1 MKNNIDTLLIVN
13 PISGGM
19 DKEELSENAIAALE
33 ERGFHPSLCVT
44 TKAGDAR
51 LFAREAVRCGVPYV
65 IVAGGDGTV
74 NETASALVD
83 TDTALGILPCGSGNG
98 LARHL
103 EIPMDMIEALD
114 IISRRDIMG
123 CDYGTANGR
132 PFFCT
137 FGMGF
142 DAEVSMEF
150 ASSKGRGPMNYLR
163 SIFKELMRF
172 RPSVYHIEAEGRSF
186 DVEAF
191 AVAACNASQYGNN
204 AFIAPY
210 ASIRDGVLD
219 LIVIHRGTPLTGVFA
234 GVDLFTGFIEDNT
247 LIQKISIHEA
257 IIKREAGYVHLD
269 GEPGEMES
277 EIRVKCN
284 PGGIKLFVNKDKKPF
299 RPFFTPMQYWR
310 NEIEFLGRKMLGL

>member
-1 MKNNIDTLLIVN
+1 MYKTDTLLIVN
-13 PISGGM
+13 PISGGFE
-19 DKEELSENAIAALE
+19 KEELSENVMVALK
-33 ERGFHPSLCVT
+33 ERGFYPSLCVT
-44 TKAGDAR
+44 TKAGDAGS
-51 LFAREAVRCGVPYV
+51 FAREAVKCGIPYV

-74 NETASALVD
+74 NETASSLIN

-103 EIPMDMIEALD
+103 EMPMDLMESLD
-114 IISRRDIMG
+114 IINRRDIME
-123 CDYGTANGR
+123 CDYGTANDR

-142 DAEVSMEF
+142 DAEVSVEF

-172 RPSVYHIEAEGRSF
+172 KPSVYHIEADGQSF

-247 LIQKISIHEA
+247 LIQKLSI
-257 IIKREAGYVHLD
+257 REAKIIREVGNVHLD
-269 GEPGEMES
+269 GEPGEMDA
-277 EIRVKCN
+277 EIMLKCN
-284 PGGIKLFVNKDKKPF
+284 PGGIRLFVNKDKKPF

-310 NEIEFLGRKMLGL
+310 NEIEFLGRRMLGLS